1 MNLLAMLVALGAE
14 RLLSPYRD
22 AATQRRLWSAPLRR
36 LALPALWRAAAM
48 PPLLVLG
55 AAALTLLLEQQ
66 LRGEALRL
74 LYAGVVLFLCLGP
87 RDLADDV
94 QRLRAARAAGDAGEV
109 ARLTRLLQMGPE
121 PDADHRSLL
130 GALFIQSHER
140 LFGTL
145 WWFIVAGPAGAV
157 AYRLGSRL
165 PFGLDDPASPAARS
179 AALLHAL
186 LAWLPARL
194 TALLFALAGSMDDSL
209 SAWRRLRRDHAGAD
223 WRQYTWA
230 VLAEVANAAL
240 DWEDGGG
247 PVLAS
252 SLDAAL
258 SEVLRMQTR
267 ALLILLAFTALLATG
282 AWIA

>member
-1 MNLLAMLVALGAE
+1 MKFLAMLLALVAE
-14 RLLSPYRD
+14 RLFSPHRD
-22 AATQRRLWSAPLRR
+22 AATRLGYWPL
-36 LALPALWRAAAM
+36 LQKLLPFPAFWRSEIM
-48 PPLLVLG
+48 PPLAVLPP
-55 AAALTLLLEQQ
+55 ALLAGWLQHDSGVALLLP
-66 LRGEALRL
+66 LEAFI
-74 LYAGVVLFLCLGP
+74 LFLCLGP

-94 QRLRAARAAGDAGEV
+94 QRLRSARAAGDAATV
-109 ARLTRLLQMGPE
+109 ARLTAVLQMGPE

-145 WWFIVAGPAGAV
+145 WWFLAGGPAGALL
-157 AYRLGSRL
+157 YRLASRL
-165 PFGLDDPASPAARS
+165 PTLIEDHESPAARS
-179 AALLHAL
+179 AALLHSV

-194 TALLFALAGSMDDSL
+194 TAALYALAGSMDD
-209 SAWRRLRRDHAGAD
+209 AIADWRRLRESAHPD
-223 WRQYTWA
+223 WKRQTWT
-230 VLAEVANAAL
+230 VLATVSSAAL

-258 SEVLRMQTR
+258 AEVLRMQTR
-267 ALLILLAFTALLATG
+267 ALLILLALGALFTAG

>member
-1 MNLLAMLVALGAE
+1 MNFLAMLIALGAE

-22 AATQRRLWSAPLRR
+22 AAAQRRVWLGLTRWFNV
-36 LALPALWRAAAM
+36 PAFWRSPAM

-55 AAALTLLLEQQ
+55 AAAITALLDRAIAAEP
-66 LRGEALRL
+66 LRL
-74 LYAGVVLFLCLGP
+74 LFAGGMLFLCLGP
-87 RDLADDV
+87 RHLADDV

-109 ARLTRLLQMGPE
+109 GRLTRLLQMGPE

-145 WWFIVAGPAGAV
+145 WWFALCGPAGAV
-157 AYRLGSRL
+157 AYRLASRL
-165 PFGLDDPASPAARS
+165 PFGLDETGTPAANS
-179 AALLHAL
+179 AGFLHAL
-186 LAWLPARL
+186 LAWVPVRL
-194 TALLFALAGSMDDSL
+194 TALLFALAGSMDDAM
-209 SAWRRLRRDHAGAD
+209 SAWRRLRRSDGTAD
-223 WRQYTWA
+223 WRQHTWA

-240 DWEDGGG
+240 DWEDAGG

-258 SEVLRMQTR
+258 AEVLRMQTR
-267 ALLILLAFTALLATG
+267 ALLILLALSALLAAG